1 MKRLSKAVQD
11 RVGRKGPP
19 LLQDEHVPT
28 SDDNSAH
35 SSLQLVLVLKQ
46 NGVGEIC
53 RTIKAEIDT
62 IWAVQSA
69 FKTLASVGHFYFS
82 CGETV
87 FSVNPADGFYDSD
100 GLLLALFA
108 LKKFPHHREH
118 KHDQQAA
125 WYALALL
132 NALTTSDSYHIQLIE
147 TVFSHRGVP
156 LIARAIAMH
165 VQVEEIALEG
175 FQLLE
180 RIATV
185 SHFFAVINR
194 NHVLEL
200 AYHALSLY
208 KGMNSP
214 DLNI

>member
-108 LKKFPHHREH
+108 LKKFPHHREVLFPIL
-118 KHDQQAA
+118 DTISI
-125 WYALALL
+125 YAKLDG
-132 NALTTSDSYHIQLIE
+132 TVYHM
-147 TVFSHRGVP
+147 S
-156 LIARAIAMH
+156 
-165 VQVEEIALEG
+165 
-175 FQLLE
+175 
-180 RIATV
+180 
-185 SHFFAVINR
+185 S
-194 NHVLEL
+194 
-200 AYHALSLY
+200 
-208 KGMNSP
+208 
-214 DLNI
+214 